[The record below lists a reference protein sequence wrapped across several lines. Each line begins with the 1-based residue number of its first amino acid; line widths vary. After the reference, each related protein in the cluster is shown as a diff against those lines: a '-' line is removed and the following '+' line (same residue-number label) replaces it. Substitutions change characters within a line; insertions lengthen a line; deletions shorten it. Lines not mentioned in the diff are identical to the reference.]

1 MSKTHKDLPAHIRD
15 PETDYRFGTE
25 RIPYVGHGHDYYTGE
40 PREYTAYWY
49 KDIPGFKTKKKRH
62 EHRTYWTQITPMWW
76 IHVFMIE
83 PQRIHGK
90 EWERKVVKM
99 AEEDLVDVDL
109 PSVGRKPHHY
119 YW

>member
-1 MSKTHKDLPAHIRD
+1 MSKTRKDAPAHIRD

-62 EHRTYWTQITPMWW
+62 RPEYTWMLTPMWW
-76 IHVFMIE
+76 IHDFMTA
-83 PQRIHGK
+83 PQRAKGK
-90 EWERKVVKM
+90 EWERQVVKL
-99 AEEDLVDVDL
+99 EVDDLIDVDL
-109 PSVGRKPHHY
+109 PSVGRKPHLY
-119 YW
+119 FW